1 MHSIVVLTLT
11 SRLALCETDHASDT
25 GDNRGCVFCASD
37 GAEILR
43 EWAAMIA
50 PSVIA
55 TNLLIRC
62 RNLGRAGNKGIRQP
76 VYPTHT
82 KEQILETIP
91 VGAFPKRE
99 RQRAS

>member
-1 MHSIVVLTLT
+1 M

-43 EWAAMIA
+43 EWAMIA
-50 PSVIA
+50 RSVVV

-62 RNLGRAGNKGIRQP
+62 RNFGRAGKKGIRQP

-82 KEQILETIP
+82 KEQILETIL